1 MKSKHSNKKKAGGRK
16 RSRAKAKLFYFVLVG
31 ALAGALVL
39 FVTVGGAGNNRAPE
53 VIPSGSLAVAKDFHN
68 FGSISMRDGKVAH
81 TFRLRNSGTEP
92 ALIRK
97 LYTS

>member
-1 MKSKHSNKKKAGGRK
+1 MKSKHRNKRKNAGRK
-16 RSRAKAKLFYFVLVG
+16 RSRAKAKLFYFVLIG

-39 FVTVGGAGNNRAPE
+39 FVTVGGAGNNRAPDI
-53 VIPSGSLAVAKDFHN
+53 IPGGSLAAAEDFHN

-81 TFRLRNSGTEP
+81 TFRLKNPGAEP